1 VLARKRGR
9 WARTKEPVHD
19 DLVRRAFRAKAAN
32 ELWFAD
38 ITEHPTAEGKL
49 YLCAIKDAFS
59 GRIVGYSMDD
69 RMKASLAVTAL
80 HNAIALRGPVGTIV
94 HSDRGSQG
102 GFKWSSQHLRGGGV
116 SRWAAASGSRRSAR
130 CAVTFGHQ
138 VVR

>member
-1 VLARKRGR
+1 MLARKRGR

-38 ITEHPTAEGKL
+38 ITEHPTVEGKL

-94 HSDRGSQG
+94 HSDRGSQI
-102 GFKWSSQHLRGGGV
+102 GFKESLQHCRSS
-116 SRWAAASGSRRSAR
+116 SM
-130 CAVTFGHQ
+130 
-138 VVR
+138 VRAQ